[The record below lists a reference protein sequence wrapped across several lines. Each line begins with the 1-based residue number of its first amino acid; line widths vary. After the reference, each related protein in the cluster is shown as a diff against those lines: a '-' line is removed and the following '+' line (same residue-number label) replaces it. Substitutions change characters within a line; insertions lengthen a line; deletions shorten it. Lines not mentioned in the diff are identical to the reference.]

1 MGEAAIALAV
11 LGFAVGLV
19 FRLKVLLPILA
30 MLLIA
35 SIVFS
40 LERGFSFLENALIIM
55 VAQSIV
61 QGSYF
66 LGLLVRAFFFPNH
79 HARPIL

>member
-1 MGEAAIALAV
+1 MGEAAVALAV

-30 MLLIA
+30 VLLIG
-35 SIVFS
+35 SLIFS
-40 LERGFSFLENALIIM
+40 LERGFSFLEAAATIM

-79 HARPIL
+79 RMRPVI

>member
-1 MGEAAIALAV
+1 MGEAAVALAV

-30 MLLIA
+30 VLLIG
-35 SIVFS
+35 SLVFS
-40 LERGFSFLENALIIM
+40 VEHGFSFLQTAATIM

-79 HARPIL
+79 RMRPVI